1 MWFYSNRNEALF
13 NQKAFQIGLTRTLA
27 TIDAAI
33 RRLTDKLDDQ
43 IQDASNQIL
52 QAYKGL
58 DLHRDIAS
66 AASALYEGGH
76 YRNAVMDAVI
86 ALNNLVRLKS
96 GQQRDGTTL
105 MEFVFNPKNPILQ
118 FNSLTDD
125 SDRDEQ
131 KGYMMMLSG
140 AVSGLRNPRAHTL
153 FDDDPER
160 ALEFIAFVSLL
171 AKLVE
176 GAKRASQV

>member
-1 MWFYSNRNEALF
+1 
-13 NQKAFQIGLTRTLA
+13 
-27 TIDAAI
+27 
-33 RRLTDKLDDQ
+33 
-43 IQDASNQIL
+43 L

-58 DLHRDIAS
+58 DLHRDIAQ

-96 GQQRDGTTL
+96 GEQRDGTAL
-105 MEFVFNPKNPILQ
+105 MKHVFSPKNPIVR
-118 FNSLTDD
+118 FNELADD
-125 SDRDEQ
+125 SDREEQ
-131 KGYMMMLSG
+131 KGYMMMLCG

-171 AKLVE
+171 AKLVD
-176 GAKRASQV
+176 GATRHRA